1 MVTSE
6 SINSNIHDVIA
17 INSNIFEYC
26 ICKKN
31 LFIVTSM
38 MSFIVLFIVTNVSIF
53 RCFYQSKV
61 FRQFKQVPWRSKSSC
76 SRF

>member
-1 MVTSE
+1 MATSE

-17 INSNIFEYC
+17 INSNIFKYC
-26 ICKKN
+26 ILKI

-38 MSFIVLFIVTNVSIF
+38 MMSSIVLFLVTNVSIF
-53 RCFYQSKV
+53 RCSYQSKV
-61 FRQFKQVPWRSKSSC
+61 FQQFKRVPWRSKSSC

>member
-17 INSNIFEYC
+17 INNNIFEYC
-26 ICKKN
+26 FFKI

-38 MSFIVLFIVTNVSIF
+38 MMSSIVFFIVTNVSIF
-53 RCFYQSKV
+53 RCCYQSKV
-61 FRQFKQVPWRSKSSC
+61 FRQFKRVPWRSRSSC

>member
-17 INSNIFEYC
+17 INSNIFKYY
-26 ICKKN
+26 ICKKI

-38 MSFIVLFIVTNVSIF
+38 MSFIVLFIATNVSIF
-53 RCFYQSKV
+53 RCSYQSKV
-61 FRQFKQVPWRSKSSC
+61 FQQFKQVP
-76 SRF
+76 